1 MATSSAAPA
10 STATGNLQE
19 LARRHLWMHFTR
31 MGGYDSEHE
40 VPIIVKAEG
49 PYVWDEHG
57 NRYLDGLSA
66 LFCVNAGHGR
76 TELGDA
82 AARQVA
88 ELDFYT
94 IWSYAHPRAIEL
106 ATRLANLAPG
116 DLNRVFFTSG
126 GSEAV
131 ESAIKLA
138 RAYHQQAGASR
149 KTKFITREIAYHG
162 TTLGALSATGIPA
175 LRTPFEPLVPGGHQV
190 ANTNSYHWPEKRDP
204 LWAAEEIANKIEYE
218 DPDTVAAVILEPVQ
232 NAGGCIPPQDGY
244 FQRVREICDE
254 YDVLLISDEVI
265 CAMGRL
271 GHWFGCERYGYQP
284 DIVTMAKAITSA
296 YVPMG
301 ALVASDR
308 VADPFMSG
316 NEMFTHGFTFAGHPV
331 AAAVALAN
339 IDVFEREDIP
349 GHVLRKEGEFRS
361 MLDGLR
367 DIPIV
372 GDVRGAGF
380 FQAIEL
386 VKDQETKEGF
396 SDEESESLLRG
407 FLSGELYKRGL
418 ICRADDRGDPV
429 IQLSPP
435 LICDT
440 EQFEEIEAVLRPVLT
455 EAAERI
461 GHSTGGAAGV
471 RREQAELDL
480 VDRGVSHGGAAKVRR
495 EP

>member
-1 MATSSAAPA
+1 MATTSATV
-10 STATGNLQE
+10 TATESGLQD
-19 LARRHLWMHFTR
+19 LAKRHLWMHFTR
-31 MGGYDSEHE
+31 HAAYDNAD
-40 VPIIVKAEG
+40 VPIIVRGEG
-49 PYVWDEHG
+49 AYVWDEKG

-94 IWSYAHPRAIEL
+94 LWSYAHPGAIEL
-106 ATRLANLAPG
+106 ASRIASLAPA
-116 DLNRVFFTSG
+116 DLNRVFFTNS

-138 RAYHQQAGASR
+138 RAYHQRTGNPR
-149 KTKFITREIAYHG
+149 KTKFIPREVAYHG
-162 TTLGALSATGIPA
+162 TTLGALAATGISA
-175 LRTPFEPLVPGGHQV
+175 LRQEFEPLVPGGHQV
-190 ANTNSYHWPEKRDP
+190 PNTNSYHWPADRDP
-204 LWAAEEIANKIEYE
+204 LWAADQIEEKILY
-218 DPDTVAAVILEPVQ
+218 DHPDTGAAVILEPLQ

-244 FQRVREICDE
+244 FERVREICDRH
-254 YDVLLISDEVI
+254 DVLLISDEVI
-265 CAMGRL
+265 CAWGRL

-284 DIVTMAKAITSA
+284 DIVTTAKALTSA
-296 YVPMG
+296 YAPMG
-301 ALVASDR
+301 AMIASDR
-308 VADPFMSG
+308 VYEPFG
-316 NEMFTHGFTFAGHPV
+316 HGTESFAHGSTFAGHPV
-331 AAAVALAN
+331 AAAVAMAN
-339 IDVFEREDIP
+339 LDIFEREDIN
-349 GHVLRKEGEFRS
+349 GHVLAKEGEFRA

-372 GDVRGAGF
+372 GDVRGAGY

-396 SDEESESLLRG
+396 SDDESEWLLRG

-440 EQFEEIEAVLRPVLT
+440 EQFEEIEGVLRPVLT

-461 GHSTGGAAGV
+461 GHSTGGAGKV
-471 RREQAELDL
+471 HREQSELEL
-480 VDRGVSHGGAAKVRR
+480 VDRGASAGDAAKVRR